1 MKRPLIL
8 LFICISLLS
17 EVGCVSTTSTGTT
30 TAAASSLEVE
40 ARKQTNQLKTLLNLS
55 EAQADKVY
63 LATLT
68 HLKTTSRLRQMGDL
82 SKISAADEGYRQ
94 ELAKILTNEQWVQY
108 QISKGN
114 G

>member
-8 LFICISLLS
+8 LFTSISLLNGA
-17 EVGCVSTTSTGTT
+17 GCVSTTSTGTT
-30 TAAASSLEVE
+30 VAATSSLEVE

-55 EAQADKVY
+55 EMQADKVY
-63 LATLT
+63 IATLT
-68 HLKTTSRLRQMGDL
+68 HLKTTSRLRQMGDM
-82 SKISAADEGYRQ
+82 SKISAADEAYRQ
-94 ELAKILTNEQWVQY
+94 ELAKILTNEQWGQY